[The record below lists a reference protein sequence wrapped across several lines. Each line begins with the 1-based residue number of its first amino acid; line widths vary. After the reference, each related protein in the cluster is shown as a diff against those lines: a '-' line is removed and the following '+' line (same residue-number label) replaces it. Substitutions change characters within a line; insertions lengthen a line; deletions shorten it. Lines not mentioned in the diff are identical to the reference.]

1 MPKRAITQLFLERI
15 TPPRADA
22 QGAPR
27 RVEYFDTHQ
36 PGLALRLSSTG
47 ARSWVVMYRVNGK
60 LVRETLGTL
69 AAIPHVAEARRRA
82 LASQEAARGGVNPVA
97 ARQAAQVRAA
107 ANTVAA
113 AVERWLDHCARN
125 LRPSTVRGYR
135 QLFDHDI
142 LPRWA
147 TRPLASI
154 AKGDVLVL
162 LDDKAGRRERTRKAL
177 TEGAGVQ
184 ANRLLTRLRTFFG
197 WAVANDLCTADP
209 TAGVRKP
216 AREAARDR
224 VLSDDEL
231 RALWAATAG
240 TGAPRSDAVAW
251 GALFRLLLL
260 TAQREGEVAGMRW
273 SEIDLETKE
282 WTIPAAR
289 SKNGKPHT
297 VHLSAI
303 ATEALETVPR
313 VEGRDLVFSG
323 NGTTPAS
330 GFSRAKRQLD
340 GAMAAALGAPA
351 ADWTFHDLRRT
362 AATGM
367 ARLGIAPHV
376 ADRVLN
382 HTQGTIRGVAAI
394 YNRFEYIDE
403 RRAALEA
410 WGRFVEGLVRPTP
423 SNIVPLHGVGT

>member
-1 MPKRAITQLFLERI
+1 MPKRAITQLFLDRI
-15 TPPRADA
+15 TPPKA
-22 QGAPR
+22 G
-27 RVEYFDTHQ
+27 RVEYWDTHQ
-36 PGLALRLSSTG
+36 PGLALRFSSTG
-47 ARSWVVMYRVNGK
+47 ARSWVCMYWVKGK
-60 LVRETLGTL
+60 QVRETLGTV
-69 AAIPHVAEARRRA
+69 AAIPEVAEARRRA
-82 LASQEAARGGVNPVA
+82 LVSMEKARSGVNPVA
-97 ARQAAQVRAA
+97 ERRKTAERIA

-113 AVERWLDHCARN
+113 AVDRWLDHCARN

-135 QLFDHDI
+135 QLFGHDV
-142 LPRWA
+142 LPRWGN
-147 TRPLASI
+147 RPLAEI

-162 LDDKAGRRERTRKAL
+162 LDDKAGRRERTRKGL
-177 TEGAGVQ
+177 TDGAGVQ

-197 WAVANDLCTADP
+197 WCVANDLTAADP

-224 VLSDDEL
+224 VLGDAEL
-231 RALWAATAG
+231 RAFWTATAG
-240 TGAPRSDAVAW
+240 TGAPRSDAVPW

-273 SEIDLETKE
+273 SEIDLEAKE

-297 VHLSAI
+297 VALSSA
-303 ATEALETVPR
+303 ALEVLTGMPR
-313 VEGRDLVFSG
+313 VGGRDLVFSG
-323 NGTTPAS
+323 NGVNPAS

-340 GAMAAALGAPA
+340 AALGGAMP
-351 ADWTFHDLRRT
+351 DWVIHDLRRT

-382 HTQGTIRGVAAI
+382 HTQGTIRGVAAV
-394 YNRFEYIDE
+394 YNRFEYLDE

-410 WGRFVEGLVRPTP
+410 WGRWVAALVAPGGAG
-423 SNIVPLHGVGT
+423 NVVPLRGVGT